1 MREQVRAR
9 WPRRAGEQGER
20 GGPTAGAPEG
30 SRGGLVAAQR
40 AGFPAVQPTSVL
52 APRRTSS
59 TPGLWAGLALLQAGL
74 SAVLVGSLAGCA
86 AGPRMSPAT
95 PRPPAAEAPEPEP
108 STVEEATL
116 QLDRGASHLE
126 RALAPKG
133 DATVGVEPGAGAGV
147 PPSQPQQPPAPP
159 PAQPAGGGEA
169 RPQQAQEERWREP
182 CTEACRALASM
193 RRAAE
198 TICRL
203 AGPEDARCQG
213 ARRRVQEGEG
223 RASPCGC

>member
-1 MREQVRAR
+1 MSS
-9 WPRRAGEQGER
+9 PGRAG
-20 GGPTAGAPEG
+20 
-30 SRGGLVAAQR
+30 L
-40 AGFPAVQPTSVL
+40 L
-52 APRRTSS
+52 AP
-59 TPGLWAGLALLQAGL
+59 GWAGLPAILRASLPAILVALL
-74 SAVLVGSLAGCA
+74 VGCA
-86 AGPRMSPAT
+86 ASPRMSSPDA
-95 PRPPAAEAPEPEP
+95 PRPPAAAEAPEPEP
-108 STVEEATL
+108 TTVEEATS
-116 QLDRGASHLE
+116 QLERGASRLE
-126 RALAPKG
+126 QALAPKG
-133 DATVGVEPGAGAGV
+133 DATVGAGPGAGAGT
-147 PPSQPQQPPAPP
+147 PPSQPQLPSVPAP
-159 PAQPAGGGEA
+159 AQGQPVGGGEA